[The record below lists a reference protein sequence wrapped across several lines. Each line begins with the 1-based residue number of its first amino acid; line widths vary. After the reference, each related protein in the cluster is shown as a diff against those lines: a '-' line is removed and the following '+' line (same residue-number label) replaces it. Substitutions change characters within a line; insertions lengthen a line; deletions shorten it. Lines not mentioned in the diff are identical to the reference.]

1 MSHAAEPGLAAFNT
15 RYPLRR
21 ILILIAAF
29 AAPIVGYGQM
39 ALGLGQSPS
48 EFSADGDQTLRVA
61 GYAFSIWAVIY
72 AWLIA
77 YGVYQALPATSE
89 SDTARRL
96 GWPSFAALT
105 GIALWVIA
113 SAADWEWLT
122 VVLIVGSLAAVLI
135 PLLQLPHDDPI
146 KRRALIVW
154 PLAML
159 AGWLTIASLVNLLTV
174 LTSQGVLTPDTAL
187 PVALVAVIVAVVAA
201 LLVTARTRADLHDV
215 TGCEFRCGDFDD
227 PAIAAD
233 PCGAW
238 LQAHQTL
245 DRLRGAAL
253 GFRFE
258 IPAEQDQRDDDR
270 RRFVVNID
278 RAGGEP

>member
-135 PLLQLPHDDPI
+135 PLLQLPNDDPI

-187 PVALVAVIVAVVAA
+187 PAGLLAVVVAVVAA
-201 LLVTARTRADLHDV
+201 LLVTARTRVWTYPVPIAWGLVGVFFAERSEGDDV
-215 TGCEFRCGDFDD
+215 LAFS
-227 PAIAAD
+227 ALAA
-233 PCGAW
+233 AF
-238 LQAHQTL
+238 LVAV
-245 DRLRGAAL
+245 GAAL
-253 GFRFE
+253 ILARRA
-258 IPAEQDQRDDDR
+258 PVRSSAE
-270 RRFVVNID
+270 
-278 RAGGEP
+278 P